1 MLDQLIADRRKK
13 LERYREVREA
23 YPSEARKRL
32 PISQVA
38 GYFKKLLKKKA
49 KVRIVGRI
57 VSLRDQGKIAFWEI
71 QDESGRMQAVL
82 SAQKIK
88 DFSFVAQTFDLGD
101 FAELEGGLIITKRGT
116 ESLEVK
122 KVTMLAKSLRPL
134 PSEWFGLAD
143 EEAKLRKRYLDILLN
158 PEIKK
163 LFVQKAKFWSAIRKS
178 LEEAGFLEVQTPV
191 LESVPG
197 GAEAEPFVTHHNA
210 LDADFY
216 LRISLELPLKKLLV
230 AGYEKVFEIGRIFR
244 NEGIDREH
252 LQDYTQMECYWAYSD
267 YKEMMKFTRNMYLR
281 AIKEA
286 FGSLKL
292 KAADGRVINWGAK
305 WPEVDYETEFKKG
318 TGLVLAKA
326 TDAELLAK
334 AKELKLEI
342 PKGAGRARLIDILF
356 KKTCRPKL
364 INPCFLVNPPVDIEP
379 LAKRL
384 PNDARRVA
392 RFQIVALGSELGK
405 GFSELNDP
413 LDQRSRFE
421 EQEKARAAGDAEA
434 QRIDEDFLEA
444 MEYGMPPAS
453 GFGMSERLFS
463 FFAGKTVRETSV
475 FPLVRTE
482 ENQK

>member
-1 MLDQLIADRRKK
+1 MLDQLIAERRKK
-13 LERYREVREA
+13 LEQYRKVREA
-23 YPSEARKRL
+23 YPGEARQRL
-32 PISQVA
+32 PISEVVSN
-38 GYFKKLLKKKA
+38 FKKLLKKKT
-49 KVRIVGRI
+49 KVKIVGRI
-57 VSLRDQGKIAFWEI
+57 VSLRDQGKIAFWELAD
-71 QDESGRMQAVL
+71 QSGRIQTVL

-88 DFSFVAQTFDLGD
+88 DFSFIAQTFDLGD
-101 FAELEGGLIITKRGT
+101 FAEIEGTLIVTKRGT
-116 ESLEVK
+116 ESLEAK
-122 KVTMLAKSLRPL
+122 KVTMLSKSLRPL

-158 PEIKK
+158 PEVKK
-163 LFVQKAKFWSAIRKS
+163 LFIQKAKFWSAIRKS

-191 LESVPG
+191 LENIPG

-210 LDADFY
+210 LDTDFY

-230 AGYEKVFEIGRIFR
+230 AGYDKVFEIGRIFR

-252 LQDYTQMECYWAYSD
+252 LQDYTQMECYWAYAD
-267 YKEMMKFTRNMYLR
+267 YKAMMKFTREMYLR

-286 FGSLKL
+286 FGTLKL
-292 KAADGRVINWGAK
+292 KTADGTVINWGAK

-326 TDAELLAK
+326 TNAELLAK
-334 AKELKLEI
+334 TKELKLEI
-342 PKGAGRARLIDILF
+342 PKNAGRARLIDVLF

-364 INPCFLVNPPVDIEP
+364 IQPCFLINPPVDIEP

-392 RFQIVALGSELGK
+392 RFQIVAMGSELGK

-413 LDQRSRFE
+413 LDQRARFE

-444 MEYGMPPAS
+444 MEYGMPPAA
-453 GFGMSERLFS
+453 GFGMSERLFA
-463 FFAGKTVRETSV
+463 FFADKSVREASI
-475 FPLVRTE
+475 FPLTRPE
-482 ENQK
+482 SEN

>member
-1 MLDQLIADRRKK
+1 MLDQLITDRRKK
-13 LERYREVREA
+13 LERYRQVREA
-23 YPSEARKRL
+23 YPGEARKRS
-32 PISQVA
+32 PISEVVSN
-38 GYFKKLLKKKA
+38 FKKLLKKKT
-49 KVRIVGRI
+49 KVRIAGRI
-57 VSLRDQGKIAFWEI
+57 VSLRDQGKIAFWELA
-71 QDESGRMQAVL
+71 DASGRMQAVL

-88 DFSFVAQTFDLGD
+88 DFSFIAQTFDLGD
-101 FAELEGGLIITKRGT
+101 FAEAEGNLIVTKRGT

-122 KVTMLAKSLRPL
+122 KVVMLSKSLRPL

-158 PEIKK
+158 PEVKK

-197 GAEAEPFVTHHNA
+197 GAEAEPFITHHNA

-230 AGYEKVFEIGRIFR
+230 AGYDKVFEIGRIFR

-267 YKEMMKFTRNMYLR
+267 YKEMMKFTREMYLR

-286 FGSLKL
+286 FGTLKL
-292 KAADGRVINWGAK
+292 KTADGVVINWGAK

-342 PKGAGRARLIDILF
+342 PKGAARARLIDVLF
-356 KKTCRPKL
+356 KKTCRAKL
-364 INPCFLVNPPVDIEP
+364 IQPCFLINPPVDIEP

-384 PNDARRVA
+384 PNDVRRVA

-413 LDQRSRFE
+413 LDQRARFE

-453 GFGMSERLFS
+453 GFGVSERLFAV
-463 FFAGKTVRETSV
+463 FAGKTVREASI
-475 FPLVRTE
+475 FPLVRPE
-482 ENQK
+482 EQK